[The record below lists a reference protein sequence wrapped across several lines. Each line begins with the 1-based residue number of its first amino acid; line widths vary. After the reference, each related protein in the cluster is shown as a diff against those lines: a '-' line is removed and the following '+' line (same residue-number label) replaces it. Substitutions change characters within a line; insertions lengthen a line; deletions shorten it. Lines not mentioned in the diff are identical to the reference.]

1 MTTTDDTGRDWLE
14 EVLAGEWD
22 EDGPQTAAA
31 VPVQAAPAPV
41 LTERQARERDRQAEW
56 EARNR
61 PNPVAEDARRRM
73 REAAEARRRAAA
85 EAAEAEA
92 RKQAEAEA
100 AAEADEDLDGEP
112 DSGDDVEA
120 GAEAEAGADSGRQR
134 WWSLKP
140 ERAESDG
147 PGGPDA
153 DGAEGGAAPA
163 APAAASA
170 PKPGAARSAASR
182 WGWLAYH
189 GSAAAVG
196 HGALWGL
203 TGNQMGGAAWLDS
216 AMVSVLPVTTAAVAC
231 CAGWA
236 GWRLGRAL
244 RPYLPYG
251 ALAAPAGL
259 IAGLAWGQGSTGL
272 VAEVFAWAA
281 PWPALAAPAVMAAL
295 AGTGC
300 WAALDRRARARNWAP
315 PLRWAAHIPL
325 ATVALSAALYAPG
338 ALL

>member
-1 MTTTDDTGRDWLE
+1 M
-14 EVLAGEWD
+14 LAGEWD
-22 EDGPQTAAA
+22 EDTAQTGPAAPA
-31 VPVQAAPAPV
+31 QAAPAPAEALAV
-41 LTERQARERDRQAEW
+41 TGEQTREREWAE
-56 EARNR
+56 R
-61 PNPVAEDARRRM
+61 
-73 REAAEARRRAAA
+73 
-85 EAAEAEA
+85 
-92 RKQAEAEA
+92 QAEAEA
-100 AAEADEDLDGEP
+100 AAEASEDVQSD
-112 DSGDDVEA
+112 DDVEA
-120 GAEAEAGADSGRQR
+120 GAEAEAESVRRR

-140 ERAESDG
+140 EQAESDG
-147 PGGPDA
+147 TADPDA
-153 DGAEGGAAPA
+153 DAAEGAAA
-163 APAAASA
+163 AAEPAAATA
-170 PKPGAARSAASR
+170 PKPGAARRSTASR

-196 HGALWGL
+196 HSALWAL
-203 TGNQMGGAAWLDS
+203 TGNQLGGAVWLES
-216 AMVSVLPVTTAAVAC
+216 AMASVLPVTTAALAC

-244 RPYLPYG
+244 RPYLPIG

-272 VAEVFAWAA
+272 VEEVFAWAA
-281 PWPALAAPAVMAAL
+281 PWPALAAPAVTAAL

-300 WAALDRRARARNWAP
+300 WAAMDRRARARNWAP